1 MILMKKTVFNY
12 LRVIREKVVI
22 LDKDLALLLGCDP
35 RTIKDKIRKQLL
47 GFPEDYLFKLTHEE
61 ASTLLQIVPLGASKA
76 RETPLL
82 GARKHP
88 ARGKENDGR
97 YLPYALTLCG
107 IQYLSS
113 KTKDLETKNRYEA
126 IVEAFNSFQKTESK
140 PVNLSVKDGGSISS
154 VIYQIRNQFVI
165 LDEDLATYYH
175 STVKRVNE
183 QVKRNP
189 LKFPKGF
196 MFQLSQEEH
205 FAILKSQNATSR
217 WGGKR
222 KLPYVFTEAGV
233 YMLMTVLDSEIAA
246 KQSVALILAFKEMKD
261 RLYRNQ
267 YPLISVHEF
276 DELKTK
282 VWENDQTLTLL
293 NKEVEGIKERLDD
306 PNAIKYFIIHNGER
320 VLADEIFQK
329 IYSRAK
335 ASVCIIDDYIGL
347 RTLEHLR
354 FCPHGIHITFISD
367 NAAQPKLTQPQV
379 NDFQKDRPDLK
390 LIFLRSK
397 RLVHDR
403 LIAIDTEGDF
413 VLYHC
418 GGSSKD
424 AGEKITFIQ
433 ELPIPE
439 IYKEVIERLL
449 ENEPLQMD

>member
-1 MILMKKTVFNY
+1 MFQLTKKEYESILISQNA
-12 LRVIREKVVI
+12 ISSW
-22 LDKDLALLLGCDP
+22 G
-35 RTIKDKIRKQLL
+35 
-47 GFPEDYLFKLTHEE
+47 
-61 ASTLLQIVPLGASKA
+61 
-76 RETPLL
+76 
-82 GARKHP
+82 
-88 ARGKENDGR
+88 GR
-97 YLPYALTLCG
+97 RHLPYA
-107 IQYLSS
+107 
-113 KTKDLETKNRYEA
+113 
-126 IVEAFNSFQKTESK
+126 
-140 PVNLSVKDGGSISS
+140 
-154 VIYQIRNQFVI
+154 
-165 LDEDLATYYH
+165 
-175 STVKRVNE
+175 
-183 QVKRNP
+183 
-189 LKFPKGF
+189 
-196 MFQLSQEEH
+196 
-205 FAILKSQNATSR
+205 
-217 WGGKR
+217 
-222 KLPYVFTEAGV
+222 FTEAGV

-282 VWENDQTLTLL
+282 VWENDQTLIQL
-293 NKEVEGIKERLDD
+293 NKEVEDIKDRLDD

-335 ASVCIIDDYIGL
+335 VSIFIIDDYIGL

-354 FCPHGIHITFISD
+354 FCPHGIRITFISD
-367 NAAQPKLTQPQV
+367 NASQPKLTQSQV

-403 LIAIDTEGDF
+403 LIAIDMEDDF

-433 ELPIPE
+433 ELPMPE
-439 IYKEVIERLL
+439 RYKEVIEKLL
-449 ENEPLQMD
+449 DNEPLQMD